1 MTEHEDSEDK
11 GQKFFINIEG
21 TEHEWSTDSITTE
34 QIRDLG
40 KLPSDQPVVEENQDG
55 TERTL
60 SPGETISL
68 KPGHRF
74 GRAPRYKR
82 G

>member
-1 MTEHEDSEDK
+1 MAGDKEKEDNGPK
-11 GQKFFINIEG
+11 YFINIEG
-21 TEHEWSTDSITTE
+21 TEYEWPVDSITTE
-34 QIRDLG
+34 QIRERG
-40 KLPSDQPVVEENQDG
+40 NLPVDQPVVEEDKDG

-60 SPGETISL
+60 MPGETILL

>member
-1 MTEHEDSEDK
+1 MAGEKEKDGKDGK
-11 GQKFFINIEG
+11 YFINIEG
-21 TEHEWSTDSITTE
+21 TEYEWSVDSITTE
-34 QIRDLG
+34 QIRELG
-40 KLPSDQPVVEENQDG
+40 KLPADQPVVEEDKDG

-60 SPGETISL
+60 SPGETILL

>member
-1 MTEHEDSEDK
+1 MAGEKEKDGKDGK
-11 GQKFFINIEG
+11 YFIKIVG
-21 TEHEWSTDSITTE
+21 TEYEWSVDSITTE
-34 QIRDLG
+34 QIRELG
-40 KLPSDQPVVEENQDG
+40 KLPADQPVVEEDKDG

-60 SPGETISL
+60 SPGETILL